1 MVSMFE
7 RTKLLIGEDGFN
19 KIRKATV
26 LVVGIGGVGS
36 ICVEALARSGV
47 KNIVVVD
54 GDVIDVTNINRQ
66 LQTNENNIGKS
77 KVLEMIKHVKSISKD
92 INITGYDV
100 FFDKDQSHIFDN
112 VDYVIDA
119 IDTISSKM
127 DLINIC
133 LEKGLPFISS
143 MGMGNRLDPSKV
155 YETTLDKTEY
165 DPVARILRKM
175 ARDNKL
181 DLKKIRVVFSSEQ
194 PIVQNRVINKDGDT
208 RKERIPPASMLLV
221 PPAAG
226 LLCASIC
233 IRDLIK

>member
-1 MVSMFE
+1 
-7 RTKLLIGEDGFN
+7 
-19 KIRKATV
+19 
-26 LVVGIGGVGS
+26 
-36 ICVEALARSGV
+36 
-47 KNIVVVD
+47 
-54 GDVIDVTNINRQ
+54 
-66 LQTNENNIGKS
+66 
-77 KVLEMIKHVKSISKD
+77 MIKHIKSISKD